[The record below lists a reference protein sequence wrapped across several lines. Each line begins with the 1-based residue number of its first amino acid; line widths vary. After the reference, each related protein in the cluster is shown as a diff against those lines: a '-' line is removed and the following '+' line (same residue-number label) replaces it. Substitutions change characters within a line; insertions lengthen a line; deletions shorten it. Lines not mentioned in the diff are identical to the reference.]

1 MLGTT
6 EVPAGMWYFPKLTC
20 STVQRAGRR
29 EIGEFI
35 LSASLMH
42 ALRKGSFERSLKVG
56 SGLPAR
62 TARTSSRA
70 FDWRSR
76 SLARWYT
83 ADDSAPEVVSWRR

>member
-1 MLGTT
+1 
-6 EVPAGMWYFPKLTC
+6 
-20 STVQRAGRR
+20 
-29 EIGEFI
+29 
-35 LSASLMH
+35 MH
-42 ALRKGSFERSLKVG
+42 ALRKESFERSLKVG

-70 FDWRSR
+70 FDWSSR